1 MKGLK
6 KIARPHAEIVS
17 LAAKCSASE
26 PVGLLR
32 RLLIL
37 FLIFS
42 SMGVHGSDSVLQVL
56 PTLSEVKGLSLSI
69 GPVSARPVVQLFC
82 ARLKVERR
90 AFGFLKVGI
99 LPELAVEGMEL
110 HINRSPDSQTWAGQL
125 RSFLDANPIFRE
137 AVIKGFKLQT
147 SNNAFSV
154 TAERAR
160 FATGPSRILLDKIKV
175 KGVSFGVKQAGEA
188 VIPLE
193 GWDSGKLRLTRHEPS
208 HIDIFDE

>member
-1 MKGLK
+1 MKGFEET
-6 KIARPHAEIVS
+6 ARSRAEIVS
-17 LAAKCSASE
+17 LAPKRSASE

-32 RLLIL
+32 LLLIL
-37 FLIFS
+37 FPIFS

-69 GPVSARPVVQLFC
+69 GPVGARPIVQLFC

-90 AFGFLKVGI
+90 AFGFLKVGV

-110 HINRSPDSQTWAGQL
+110 NINRSHDSQTWAGEL

-147 SNNAFSV
+147 SNGAFSV

-160 FATGPSRILLDKIKV
+160 FATGPPRILLNKV
-175 KGVSFGVKQAGEA
+175 EAKGASFGIKEVGEGE
-188 VIPLE
+188 IPLE
-193 GWDSGKLRLTRHEPS
+193 GWHSGRLRLTHHEPR